1 MLPFCKV
8 IFHTV
13 PLLFVSSSLKR
24 KSGFYMKRKTKP
36 QSHQTKGGLR
46 KSRSQTLDPMGMQ
59 SLWCSES
66 LSAPAAVFELTP
78 DLKGATEFQLCSGRA
93 MVQGNTVQPSR
104 ELPELRTVGCMP
116 WSIRCTS
123 QMVVLPFA
131 LIHTTICLNV
141 SFCFI
146 LYSQEESIGNGEG
159 RPRAENCSFVCITE
173 NIGCAGNI
181 PLTGLI
187 LSARLISMSSIVFSS
202 YWNMI
207 KIEHLE
213 DYVYRTRVKWRV
225 EVIVQIIQAKQNGTK

>member
-8 IFHTV
+8 IFHTA
-13 PLLFVSSSLKR
+13 PMLFVLSSLKR
-24 KSGFYMKRKTKP
+24 KSGFYIMRKTEA

-46 KSRSQTLDPMGMQ
+46 KSRFQPLDPMGIQ
-59 SLWCSES
+59 SLWCSPSQPRLRS
-66 LSAPAAVFELTP
+66 LSWCQIWRGPLSFKFA
-78 DLKGATEFQLCSGRA
+78 QGRPWCR
-93 MVQGNTVQPSR
+93 GNPVQPSR
-104 ELPELRTVGCMP
+104 ELPELGTGGCIP

-123 QMVVLPFA
+123 RTVVLCFA
-131 LIHTTICLNV
+131 LITMTICLHV
-141 SFCFI
+141 SFCFT
-146 LYSQEESIGNGEG
+146 LYSKEESVGNGEG

-181 PLTGLI
+181 LLTGLI